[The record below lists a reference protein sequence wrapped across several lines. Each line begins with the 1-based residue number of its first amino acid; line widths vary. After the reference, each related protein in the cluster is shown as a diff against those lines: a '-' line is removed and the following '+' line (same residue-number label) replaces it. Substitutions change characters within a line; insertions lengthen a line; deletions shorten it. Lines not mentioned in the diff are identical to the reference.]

1 VSYLKQRYTYA
12 SRGVEVDTLVK
23 VELALWAPH
32 SPPVVGWVAGAI
44 GVVEG
49 EGVVHRVFGE
59 GLQAEAVVRIPAVI
73 DFALEIKLQVTVVLR
88 LELQPSL
95 HVPLLPLLRLHQLLL
110 CADYETER
118 NGEEILE
125 KDWELVLLVLVQLL
139 LRLEDKLVIG
149 HNELALEH
157 RCADVHGL
165 TTEMLQLKRK
175 LLSLLDFGLGQ
186 TRNPFLARHL
196 GE

>member
-1 VSYLKQRYTYA
+1 
-12 SRGVEVDTLVK
+12 
-23 VELALWAPH
+23 
-32 SPPVVGWVAGAI
+32 
-44 GVVEG
+44 VEG
-49 EGVVHRVFGE
+49 EGVVHWVFGE

-95 HVPLLPLLRLHQLLL
+95 HVPLLPLLSLHQLLL
-110 CADYETER
+110 CTDYETER

-125 KDWELVLLVLVQLL
+125 KDWELVLVVLLL

-175 LLSLLDFGLGQ
+175 LLSLLDFRLGQ
-186 TRNPFLARHL
+186 TRNSFLARHL